1 MASEI
6 EVESVKKQVDIY
18 RQLKEQLLA
27 DMKRYH
33 SQGKDDLAS
42 IISQTVAA

>member
-1 MASEI
+1 MALEI

-18 RQLKEQLLA
+18 RQLRDQLLE
-27 DMKRYH
+27 DMKRYRR
-33 SQGKDDLAS
+33 QGKDDLAS